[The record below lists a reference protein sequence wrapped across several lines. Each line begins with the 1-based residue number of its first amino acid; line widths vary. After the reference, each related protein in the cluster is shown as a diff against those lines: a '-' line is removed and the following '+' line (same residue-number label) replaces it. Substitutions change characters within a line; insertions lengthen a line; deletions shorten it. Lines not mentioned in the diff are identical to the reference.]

1 MTGYGSGLAALGEGQ
16 VVVDMRAVN
25 HRFLDVHVHLPS
37 RAHGQMPTVERIVRS
52 RLQRGR
58 VDVTARFEGQTLP
71 QPMLDID
78 RARAVFRE
86 LAALRDELSPKE
98 SLPLTVLSSV
108 PDLFVVRREIDDEA
122 LGQALEQAAQAAC
135 ESLIAMRDKEGEALG
150 SELGDRLSE
159 LRSIIRSLEVAVPE
173 MVEGRRVRLRDRLNA
188 MLAGIDLEL
197 QPSRLEQEIA
207 LLADRSDITEELVRL
222 ESHRTQMLE
231 LIANSGLPVGK
242 RIDFL
247 LQEMARE
254 ANTIGSKV
262 QDRAVTPQV
271 VALKACIEQMRE
283 QAQNVL

>member
-173 MVEGRRVRLRDRLNA
+173 MVEGRRARLRDRLNA